1 MYCALYR
8 RNPSLNM
15 NLTFFKSA
23 TVGLAAIVLA
33 ATGLAADKKL
43 TLGELFPADRVLE
56 VQITVAEK
64 DWDKI
69 RQQSRNFVS
78 ALHERRKVK
87 PIDGPYEYV
96 NADVTI
102 DGVKFEKVGLR
113 KKGFIGSQSS
123 SRPSLKIKLNH
134 TNKEQAIGGLTNLTM
149 NNNKQDGSIVS
160 QYMGYAI
167 FNAAGSTAPRCA
179 FAKVTVNGKNLGIY
193 SHVESVRKPL
203 LARGFGN
210 DAGTLYEGTVVDFYE
225 DWEGSLEHKRG
236 DDKLGREKIRQLTQ
250 LLESDDVS
258 EEAIGRLVDLDSFY
272 RYWAIEG
279 LLGFWDGYSGNA
291 NNFFI
296 YLNPKTDRFHF
307 MPWGA
312 DALFRKRGMLNFNF
326 RAPISVKTKGR
337 VAHFLY
343 QTENG
348 RERYRKALHGLLKE
362 YWVED
367 KLLAECDR
375 IEALL
380 KPHLSREQY
389 RFSRS
394 LNGTRD
400 FIEARRGDLIKET
413 KEGMPEWRKEP
424 KAPPVIAAIGK
435 IKAKFAATWMEDSP
449 RERTNIGK
457 VEISLTMNG
466 KEVAMKDAGVHAS
479 WTGGFGRSSKP
490 SVLIVA
496 RRADNDKQVS
506 FDLGMEEDAFRAG
519 DDIQSGGVL
528 KEGRSFSFGPLG
540 MQFIGG
546 KTQLSAAGMREGDKV
561 EGEFE
566 GEVMKLIG
574 MGR

>member
-1 MYCALYR
+1 
-8 RNPSLNM
+8 M

-23 TVGLAAIVLA
+23 TGGLAAFVFA
-33 ATGLAADKKL
+33 ATGLATDKKL
-43 TLGELFPADRVLE
+43 TLDELFPADRVLD

-69 RQQSRNFVS
+69 RHQSRNFVS
-78 ALHERRKVK
+78 ALHESRKIK

-134 TNKEQAIGGLTNLTM
+134 TDKKQAIGGLTKLTM
-149 NNNKQDGSIVS
+149 NNNKQDASIVS
-160 QYMGYAI
+160 QYMGYAV
-167 FNAAGSTAPRCA
+167 FNQAGSPAPRCA
-179 FAKVTVNGKNLGIY
+179 FAKVTVNGKNIGIY
-193 SHVESVRKPL
+193 SHVESMRKPL

-236 DDKLGREKIRQLTQ
+236 DDKPGREKIRQLIQ
-250 LLESDDVS
+250 LLESEEAS

-272 RYWAIEG
+272 RFWAIEG

-307 MPWGA
+307 IPWGA
-312 DALFRKRGMLNFNF
+312 DALFRKRSMLNFDF
-326 RAPISVKTKGR
+326 RAPVSVKTKGR
-337 VAHFLY
+337 VAYRLY
-343 QTENG
+343 QLPES
-348 RERYRKALHGLLKE
+348 RERYRKTLHGLLKE
-362 YWVED
+362 HWVED

-375 IEALL
+375 IEALIE
-380 KPHLSREQY
+380 PHLNREQY
-389 RFSRS
+389 RFSKA

-400 FIEARRGDLIKET
+400 FIEARRRDLMKET
-413 KEGMPEWRKEP
+413 GDSMPVWRKEP

-435 IKAKFAATWMEDSP
+435 IKAKFSATWMEDSP
-449 RERTNIGK
+449 RERTNIGN
-457 VEISLTMNG
+457 VEISLTMDG
-466 KEVAMKDAGVHAS
+466 REVALKDAGVHAS
-479 WTGGFGRSSKP
+479 WTGSFGRSSKP
-490 SVLIVA
+490 SVRFAA
-496 RRADNDKQVS
+496 RRSSDDKQVS
-506 FDLGMEEDAFRAG
+506 LDLSLDENSFKVG
-519 DDIQSGGVL
+519 DSIQSGGVF
-528 KEGRSFSFGPLG
+528 KEGRGFSFGPLG
-540 MQFIGG
+540 MQFVSG
-546 KTQLSAAGMREGDKV
+546 KTKLTAAGMNKGDKV

-566 GEVMKLIG
+566 GDIMKLIG

>member
-1 MYCALYR
+1 MNRIDFKTTTAGLIAL
-8 RNPSLNM
+8 M
-15 NLTFFKSA
+15 FF
-23 TVGLAAIVLA
+23 TAAS
-33 ATGLAADKKL
+33 AADKQL
-43 TLGELFPADRVLE
+43 TLDELFPTDRVLD

-64 DWDKI
+64 DWDRI
-69 RQQSRNFVS
+69 RRQSRDFVS
-78 ALHERRKVK
+78 ALHEKRKTE

-102 DGVKFEKVGLR
+102 DGVRFEKVGLR

-134 TNKEQAIGGLTNLTM
+134 TDKEQAIGGLTSLTM
-149 NNNKQDGSIVS
+149 NNNKQDSTIVS
-160 QYMGYAI
+160 QHMGYAL
-167 FNAAGSTAPRCA
+167 FNAAGSPASRCA

-193 SHVESVRKPL
+193 SHVESMRKPL
-203 LARGFGN
+203 LVRAFGDN
-210 DAGTLYEGTVVDFYE
+210 NGTLYEGTVVDFYKG
-225 DWEGSLEHKRG
+225 WEGSLEHKRG
-236 DDKLGREKIRQLTQ
+236 DAKPGREKIRQLIQ
-250 LLESDDVS
+250 LLESDEAS
-258 EEAIGRLVDLDSFY
+258 EEAIGKIVDLDAFY
-272 RYWAIEG
+272 RFWAIEG

-291 NNFFI
+291 NNYFI

-312 DALFRKRGMLNFNF
+312 DALFRKRGMLNFEF

-337 VAHFLY
+337 VAYRLY
-343 QTENG
+343 QLPEG
-348 RERYRKALHGLLKE
+348 RERYRNTLHGLLKE
-362 YWVED
+362 HWVEN

-375 IEALL
+375 IEALI
-380 KPHLSREQY
+380 KPHLNREQY
-389 RFSRS
+389 RFTKS
-394 LNGTRD
+394 LDGTRD
-400 FIEARRGDLIKET
+400 FIEARRGDLMKET
-413 KEGMPEWRKEP
+413 GDSMPAWRKEP

-435 IKAKFAATWMEDSP
+435 IKARFSATWMEDSP

-466 KEVAMKDAGVHAS
+466 KEVALKDAGVHAS

-490 SVLIVA
+490 SVRIVA
-496 RRADNDKQVS
+496 RRADNNKQVS
-506 FDLGMEEDAFRAG
+506 FDFGMEEDAFQAG

-546 KTQLSAAGMREGDKV
+546 KTQLNAAGMREGDKV

-574 MGR
+574 MGL

>member
-1 MYCALYR
+1 
-8 RNPSLNM
+8 M
-15 NLTFFKSA
+15 NLTFFKCP
-23 TVGLAAIVLA
+23 TVGLAAFVLA

-43 TLGELFPADRVLE
+43 TLDELFPADRVLD

-69 RQQSRNFVS
+69 RHQSRNFVS
-78 ALHERRKVK
+78 ALHESRKVK

-134 TNKEQAIGGLTNLTM
+134 TDKEQAIGGLTNLTM

-160 QYMGYAI
+160 QYMGYAV
-167 FNAAGSTAPRCA
+167 FNQAGSPAPRCA
-179 FAKVTVNGKNLGIY
+179 FAKVTVNGKNIGIY
-193 SHVESVRKPL
+193 SHVESMRKPL

-210 DAGTLYEGTVVDFYE
+210 DAGTLYEGTVVDFYK

-236 DDKLGREKIRQLTQ
+236 DDKPGREKIRQLIQ
-250 LLESDDVS
+250 LLESEEAS

-272 RYWAIEG
+272 RFWAIEG

-312 DALFRKRGMLNFNF
+312 DALFRKRSMLNFDF
-326 RAPISVKTKGR
+326 RAPVSVKTKGR
-337 VAHFLY
+337 VAYRLY
-343 QTENG
+343 QLPES
-348 RERYRKALHGLLKE
+348 RERYRKTLHGLLKE
-362 YWVED
+362 HWGED

-375 IEALL
+375 IEALI
-380 KPHLSREQY
+380 KPHLNREQY
-389 RFSRS
+389 RFTQS
-394 LNGTRD
+394 LDGTRD
-400 FIEARRGDLIKET
+400 FIEARRGDLMKET
-413 KEGMPEWRKEP
+413 GDSMPAWRKEP

-435 IKAKFAATWMEDSP
+435 IKAMFSATWMEDSP
-449 RERTNIGK
+449 RERTNIGM
-457 VEISLTMNG
+457 VEISLTMDG
-466 KEVAMKDAGVHAS
+466 REVALKDAGVHAS

-490 SVLIVA
+490 SVRIVA

-506 FDLGMEEDAFRAG
+506 FDLGIEEDAFRAG

-546 KTQLSAAGMREGDKV
+546 KTRLSAAGMREGDKV

>member
-1 MYCALYR
+1 
-8 RNPSLNM
+8 M

-23 TVGLAAIVLA
+23 TVGLAAFVLA

-43 TLGELFPADRVLE
+43 TLDELFPADRVLE

-69 RQQSRNFVS
+69 RHQSRNFVS
-78 ALHERRKVK
+78 ALHESRKVK

-134 TNKEQAIGGLTNLTM
+134 TDKEQAIGGLTKLTM

-160 QYMGYAI
+160 QYMGYAV
-167 FNAAGSTAPRCA
+167 FNQAGSPAPRCA
-179 FAKVTVNGKNLGIY
+179 FAKVTVNGKNIGIY

-236 DDKLGREKIRQLTQ
+236 DDKPGREKIRQLIQ
-250 LLESDDVS
+250 LLESEEAS

-272 RYWAIEG
+272 RFWAIEG

-307 MPWGA
+307 IPWGA
-312 DALFRKRGMLNFNF
+312 DALFRKRSMLNFNF
-326 RAPISVKTKGR
+326 RAPVSVKTKGR
-337 VAHFLY
+337 VAYRLY
-343 QTENG
+343 QLPES
-348 RERYRKALHGLLKE
+348 RERYRKTLHGLLKE
-362 YWVED
+362 HWGED

-375 IEALL
+375 IEALI
-380 KPHLSREQY
+380 KPHLNREQY
-389 RFSRS
+389 RFTKS
-394 LNGTRD
+394 LDGTRD
-400 FIEARRGDLIKET
+400 FIEARRGDLMKET
-413 KEGMPEWRKEP
+413 GDSMPAWRKEP

-435 IKAKFAATWMEDSP
+435 IKAMFSATWMEDSP
-449 RERTNIGK
+449 RERTNIGM
-457 VEISLTMNG
+457 VEISLTMDG
-466 KEVAMKDAGVHAS
+466 RKVALKDAGVHAT

-490 SVLIVA
+490 SVRIVA

-546 KTQLSAAGMREGDKV
+546 KTRLSAAGMREGDKV

>member
-1 MYCALYR
+1 
-8 RNPSLNM
+8 
-15 NLTFFKSA
+15 
-23 TVGLAAIVLA
+23 VLA

-43 TLGELFPADRVLE
+43 TLAELFPADRVLD

-64 DWDKI
+64 DWEKI
-69 RQQSRNFVS
+69 RHQSRNFVS
-78 ALHERRKVK
+78 ALHEKRKTK

-102 DGVKFEKVGLR
+102 DGVKFGKVGLR
-113 KKGFIGSQSS
+113 KKGFIGSQST

-134 TNKEQAIGGLTNLTM
+134 TDKERNIGGLTNLTM

-193 SHVESVRKPL
+193 SHVESMRKPL

-236 DDKLGREKIRQLTQ
+236 DDKPGREKIRQLIQ
-250 LLESDDVS
+250 LLESEEAS

-272 RYWAIEG
+272 RFWAIEG

-312 DALFRKRGMLNFNF
+312 DALFRKRSMLNFNF
-326 RAPISVKTKGR
+326 RAPVSVKTKGR
-337 VAHFLY
+337 VAYRLY
-343 QTENG
+343 QLPEG
-348 RERYRKALHGLLKE
+348 RERYRKTLHALLNEH
-362 YWVED
+362 WDED

-375 IEALL
+375 IEALIQ
-380 KPHLSREQY
+380 PHLSREQQ

-394 LNGTRD
+394 LDGTRD
-400 FIEARRGDLIKET
+400 FIEARRRDLMKET
-413 KEGMPEWRKEP
+413 GGGMPEWRKEP

-435 IKAKFAATWMEDSP
+435 IKAKFSATWMEDSP

-457 VEISLTMNG
+457 VELSLSMNG
-466 KEVAMKDAGVHAS
+466 KKIALKDAGVHAS
-479 WTGGFGRSSKP
+479 WTGSFGRSSKP
-490 SVLIVA
+490 SVRFVA
-496 RRADNDKQVS
+496 RRASDDEQVS
-506 FDLGMEEDAFRAG
+506 LDLSLDENSFKVG
-519 DDIQSGGVL
+519 DGIQSGGVF
-528 KEGRSFSFGPLG
+528 KEGRGFSFGPLG
-540 MQFIGG
+540 MQFVSG
-546 KTQLSAAGMREGDKV
+546 KTKLTAAGMKEGDKV
-561 EGEFE
+561 EGEFV
-566 GEVMKLIG
+566 GDIMKLIG

>member
-1 MYCALYR
+1 
-8 RNPSLNM
+8 M

-23 TVGLAAIVLA
+23 TVGLAAFVLA

-43 TLGELFPADRVLE
+43 TLAELFPADRVLD

-64 DWDKI
+64 DWEKI
-69 RQQSRNFVS
+69 RHQSRNFVS
-78 ALHERRKVK
+78 ALHEKRKTK

-102 DGVKFEKVGLR
+102 DGVKFGKVGLR
-113 KKGFIGSQSS
+113 KKGFIGSQST

-134 TNKEQAIGGLTNLTM
+134 TDKERNIGGLTNLTM

-193 SHVESVRKPL
+193 SHVESMRKPL

-236 DDKLGREKIRQLTQ
+236 DDKPGREKIRQLIQ
-250 LLESDDVS
+250 LLESEEAS

-272 RYWAIEG
+272 RFWAIEG

-312 DALFRKRGMLNFNF
+312 DALFRKRSMLNFNF
-326 RAPISVKTKGR
+326 RAPVSVKTKGR
-337 VAHFLY
+337 VAYRLY
-343 QTENG
+343 QLPEG
-348 RERYRKALHGLLKE
+348 RERYRKTLHALLNEH
-362 YWVED
+362 WDED

-375 IEALL
+375 IEALIQ
-380 KPHLSREQY
+380 PHLSREQQ

-394 LNGTRD
+394 LDGTRD
-400 FIEARRGDLIKET
+400 FIEARRRDLMKET
-413 KEGMPEWRKEP
+413 GGGMPEWRKEP

-435 IKAKFAATWMEDSP
+435 IKAKFSATWMEDSP

-457 VEISLTMNG
+457 VELSLSMNG
-466 KEVAMKDAGVHAS
+466 KKIALKDAGVHAS
-479 WTGGFGRSSKP
+479 WTGSFGRSSKP
-490 SVLIVA
+490 SVRFVA
-496 RRADNDKQVS
+496 RRASDDEQVS
-506 FDLGMEEDAFRAG
+506 LDLSLDENSFKVG
-519 DDIQSGGVL
+519 DGIQSGGVF
-528 KEGRSFSFGPLG
+528 KEGRGFSFGPLG
-540 MQFIGG
+540 MQFVSG
-546 KTQLSAAGMREGDKV
+546 KTKLTAAGMKEGDKV
-561 EGEFE
+561 EGEFV
-566 GEVMKLIG
+566 GDIMKLIG

>member
-1 MYCALYR
+1 
-8 RNPSLNM
+8 
-15 NLTFFKSA
+15 
-23 TVGLAAIVLA
+23 
-33 ATGLAADKKL
+33 
-43 TLGELFPADRVLE
+43 
-56 VQITVAEK
+56 
-64 DWDKI
+64 
-69 RQQSRNFVS
+69 
-78 ALHERRKVK
+78 
-87 PIDGPYEYV
+87 
-96 NADVTI
+96 
-102 DGVKFEKVGLR
+102 
-113 KKGFIGSQSS
+113 
-123 SRPSLKIKLNH
+123 
-134 TNKEQAIGGLTNLTM
+134 
-149 NNNKQDGSIVS
+149 
-160 QYMGYAI
+160 MGYAI

-236 DDKLGREKIRQLTQ
+236 DDKPGREKIRQLIQ

-400 FIEARRGDLIKET
+400 FIEARRGDLMKET
-413 KEGMPEWRKEP
+413 KEDMPAWRKEP

-435 IKAKFAATWMEDSP
+435 IKARFSATWMEDSP

-457 VEISLTMNG
+457 VELSLSMGNR
-466 KEVAMKDAGVHAS
+466 EVSLKDAGVHAS

-490 SVLIVA
+490 SVRIVA
-496 RRADNDKQVS
+496 TRVDNDKQVS
-506 FDLGMEEDAFRAG
+506 FDLGMEEDAFHAG

-528 KEGRSFSFGPLG
+528 KEGRGFSFGPLG

-546 KTQLSAAGMREGDKV
+546 KTRLTAAGMQEGDKV

-566 GEVMKLIG
+566 GDVMKLVG
-574 MGR
+574 MGL

>member
-1 MYCALYR
+1 
-8 RNPSLNM
+8 M

-23 TVGLAAIVLA
+23 TVGLAAFVLA

-43 TLGELFPADRVLE
+43 TLDELFPADRVLD

-69 RQQSRNFVS
+69 RHQSRNFVS
-78 ALHERRKVK
+78 ALHESRKVK

-134 TNKEQAIGGLTNLTM
+134 TDKEQAIGGLTKLTM
-149 NNNKQDGSIVS
+149 NNNKQDSSIVS
-160 QYMGYAI
+160 QYMGYAV
-167 FNAAGSTAPRCA
+167 FNQAGSPAPRCA

-236 DDKLGREKIRQLTQ
+236 DDKPGREKIRQLIQ
-250 LLESDDVS
+250 LLESEEAS

-272 RYWAIEG
+272 RFWAIEG

-312 DALFRKRGMLNFNF
+312 DALFRKRSMLNFDF
-326 RAPISVKTKGR
+326 RAPVSVKTKGR
-337 VAHFLY
+337 VAYRLY
-343 QTENG
+343 QLPES
-348 RERYRKALHGLLKE
+348 RERYRKTLHGLLKE
-362 YWVED
+362 HWGED

-375 IEALL
+375 IEALI
-380 KPHLSREQY
+380 KPHLNREQY
-389 RFSRS
+389 RFTQS
-394 LNGTRD
+394 LDGTRD
-400 FIEARRGDLIKET
+400 FIEARRGDLMKET
-413 KEGMPEWRKEP
+413 GDSMPAWRKEP

-435 IKAKFAATWMEDSP
+435 IKAMFSATWMEDSP
-449 RERTNIGK
+449 RERTNIGM
-457 VEISLTMNG
+457 VEISLTMDG
-466 KEVAMKDAGVHAS
+466 REVALKDAGVHAS

-490 SVLIVA
+490 SVRIVA

-546 KTQLSAAGMREGDKV
+546 KTRLSAAGMREGDKV

>member
-1 MYCALYR
+1 
-8 RNPSLNM
+8 M

-23 TVGLAAIVLA
+23 TVGLAAFVLA

-43 TLGELFPADRVLE
+43 TLDELFPADRVLD

-69 RQQSRNFVS
+69 RHQSRNFVS
-78 ALHERRKVK
+78 ALHESRKVK

-134 TNKEQAIGGLTNLTM
+134 TDKEQAIGGLTKLTM
-149 NNNKQDGSIVS
+149 NNNKQDASIVS
-160 QYMGYAI
+160 QYMGYAV
-167 FNAAGSTAPRCA
+167 FNQAGSPAPRCA
-179 FAKVTVNGKNLGIY
+179 FAKVTVNGKNIGIY

-236 DDKLGREKIRQLTQ
+236 DDKPGREKIRQLIQ
-250 LLESDDVS
+250 LLESEEAS

-272 RYWAIEG
+272 RFWAIEG

-307 MPWGA
+307 IPWGA
-312 DALFRKRGMLNFNF
+312 DALFRKRSMLNFNF
-326 RAPISVKTKGR
+326 RAPVSVKTKGR
-337 VAHFLY
+337 VAYRLY
-343 QTENG
+343 QLPES
-348 RERYRKALHGLLKE
+348 RERYRKTLHGLLKE
-362 YWVED
+362 HWVED

-375 IEALL
+375 IEALI
-380 KPHLSREQY
+380 KPHLNREQY
-389 RFSRS
+389 RFTQS
-394 LNGTRD
+394 LDGTRD
-400 FIEARRGDLIKET
+400 FIEARRGDLMKET
-413 KEGMPEWRKEP
+413 GDSMPAWRKEP

-435 IKAKFAATWMEDSP
+435 IKAMFSATWMEDSP
-449 RERTNIGK
+449 RERTNIGM
-457 VEISLTMNG
+457 VEISLTMDG
-466 KEVAMKDAGVHAS
+466 REVALKDAGVHAS

-490 SVLIVA
+490 SVRIVA

-546 KTQLSAAGMREGDKV
+546 KTRLSAAGMREGDKV

>member
-1 MYCALYR
+1 
-8 RNPSLNM
+8 M

-23 TVGLAAIVLA
+23 TVGLAAFVLA

-43 TLGELFPADRVLE
+43 TLDELFPADRVLD

-69 RQQSRNFVS
+69 RHQSRNFVS
-78 ALHERRKVK
+78 ALHESRKVK

-134 TNKEQAIGGLTNLTM
+134 TDKEQAIGGLTKLTM
-149 NNNKQDGSIVS
+149 NNNKQDSSIVS
-160 QYMGYAI
+160 QYMGYAV
-167 FNAAGSTAPRCA
+167 FNQAGSPAPRCA

-236 DDKLGREKIRQLTQ
+236 DDKPGREKIRQLIQ
-250 LLESDDVS
+250 LLESEEAS

-272 RYWAIEG
+272 RFWAIEG

-312 DALFRKRGMLNFNF
+312 DALFRKRSMLNFNF
-326 RAPISVKTKGR
+326 RAPVSVKTKGR
-337 VAHFLY
+337 VAYRLY
-343 QTENG
+343 QLPES
-348 RERYRKALHGLLKE
+348 RERYRKTLHGLLKE
-362 YWVED
+362 HWVED

-375 IEALL
+375 IEALI
-380 KPHLSREQY
+380 KPHLNREQY
-389 RFSRS
+389 RFTQS
-394 LNGTRD
+394 LDGTRD
-400 FIEARRGDLIKET
+400 FIEARRGDLMKET
-413 KEGMPEWRKEP
+413 GDSMPAWRKEP

-435 IKAKFAATWMEDSP
+435 IKAMFSATWMEDSP
-449 RERTNIGK
+449 RERTNIGM
-457 VEISLTMNG
+457 VEISLTMDG
-466 KEVAMKDAGVHAS
+466 REVALKDAGVHAS

-490 SVLIVA
+490 SVRIVA

-546 KTQLSAAGMREGDKV
+546 KTRLSAAGMREGDKV

>member
-1 MYCALYR
+1 
-8 RNPSLNM
+8 M

-23 TVGLAAIVLA
+23 TVGLAAFVLA

-43 TLGELFPADRVLE
+43 TLDELFPADRVLD

-69 RQQSRNFVS
+69 RHQSRNFVS
-78 ALHERRKVK
+78 ALHESRKVK

-134 TNKEQAIGGLTNLTM
+134 TDKEQAIGGLTKLTM

-160 QYMGYAI
+160 QYMGYAV
-167 FNAAGSTAPRCA
+167 FNQAGSPAPRCA
-179 FAKVTVNGKNLGIY
+179 FAKVTVNGKNIGIY

-236 DDKLGREKIRQLTQ
+236 DDKPGREKIRQLIQ
-250 LLESDDVS
+250 LLESEEAS

-272 RYWAIEG
+272 RFWAIEG

-312 DALFRKRGMLNFNF
+312 DALFRKRSMLNFDF
-326 RAPISVKTKGR
+326 RAPVSVKTKGR
-337 VAHFLY
+337 VAYRLY
-343 QTENG
+343 QLPES
-348 RERYRKALHGLLKE
+348 RERYRKTLHGLLKE
-362 YWVED
+362 HWVED

-375 IEALL
+375 IEALI
-380 KPHLSREQY
+380 KPHLNREQY
-389 RFSRS
+389 RFTQS
-394 LNGTRD
+394 LDGTRD
-400 FIEARRGDLIKET
+400 FIEARRGDLMKET
-413 KEGMPEWRKEP
+413 GDSMPAWRKEP

-435 IKAKFAATWMEDSP
+435 IKAMFSATWMEDSP
-449 RERTNIGK
+449 RERTNIGM
-457 VEISLTMNG
+457 VEISLTMDG
-466 KEVAMKDAGVHAS
+466 REVALKDAGVHAS

-490 SVLIVA
+490 SVRIVA

-546 KTQLSAAGMREGDKV
+546 KTRLSAAGMREGDKV

>member
-1 MYCALYR
+1 
-8 RNPSLNM
+8 
-15 NLTFFKSA
+15 
-23 TVGLAAIVLA
+23 VL
-33 ATGLAADKKL
+33 D
-43 TLGELFPADRVLE
+43 
-56 VQITVAEK
+56 VQITVTEK

-69 RQQSRNFVS
+69 RHQSRNFVS
-78 ALHERRKVK
+78 ALHESRKVK

-134 TNKEQAIGGLTNLTM
+134 TDKEQAIGGLTKLTM

-160 QYMGYAI
+160 QYMGYAV
-167 FNAAGSTAPRCA
+167 FNQAGSPAPRCA
-179 FAKVTVNGKNLGIY
+179 FAKVTVNGKNIGIY
-193 SHVESVRKPL
+193 SHVESMRKPL

-225 DWEGSLEHKRG
+225 DWVGSLEHKRG
-236 DDKLGREKIRQLTQ
+236 DDKLGREKIRQLIQ
-250 LLESDDVS
+250 LLESEEAS

-272 RYWAIEG
+272 RFWAIEG

-312 DALFRKRGMLNFNF
+312 DALFRKRSMLNFNF
-326 RAPISVKTKGR
+326 RAPVSVKTKGR
-337 VAHFLY
+337 VAYRLY
-343 QTENG
+343 QLPES
-348 RERYRKALHGLLKE
+348 RERYRKTLHGLLKE
-362 YWVED
+362 HWVED

-375 IEALL
+375 IEALI
-380 KPHLSREQY
+380 KPHLNREQY
-389 RFSRS
+389 RFTQS
-394 LNGTRD
+394 LDGTRD
-400 FIEARRGDLIKET
+400 FIEARRGDLMKET
-413 KEGMPEWRKEP
+413 RDSMPAWRKEP

-435 IKAKFAATWMEDSP
+435 IKARFSATWMEDSP

-457 VEISLTMNG
+457 VEISLTMDG
-466 KEVAMKDAGVHAS
+466 REVALKDAGVHAT

-490 SVLIVA
+490 SVRIVA

-519 DDIQSGGVL
+519 DDIQSSGVL

-546 KTQLSAAGMREGDKV
+546 KTRLSAAGMREGDKV

>member
-1 MYCALYR
+1 
-8 RNPSLNM
+8 M

-23 TVGLAAIVLA
+23 TVGLAAFVLA

-43 TLGELFPADRVLE
+43 TLNELFPADRVLD

-69 RQQSRNFVS
+69 RHQSRNFVS
-78 ALHERRKVK
+78 ALHESRKVK

-134 TNKEQAIGGLTNLTM
+134 TDKEQAIGGLTNLTM

-160 QYMGYAI
+160 QYMGYAV
-167 FNAAGSTAPRCA
+167 FNQAGSPAPRCA

-236 DDKLGREKIRQLTQ
+236 DDKPGREKIRQLIQ
-250 LLESDDVS
+250 LLESEEAS

-272 RYWAIEG
+272 RFWAIEG

-312 DALFRKRGMLNFNF
+312 DALFRKRSMLNFNF
-326 RAPISVKTKGR
+326 RAPVSVKTKGR
-337 VAHFLY
+337 VAYRLY
-343 QTENG
+343 QLPES
-348 RERYRKALHGLLKE
+348 RERYRKTLHGLLKE
-362 YWVED
+362 HWVED

-375 IEALL
+375 IEALI
-380 KPHLSREQY
+380 KPHLNREQY
-389 RFSRS
+389 RFTQS
-394 LNGTRD
+394 LDGTRD
-400 FIEARRGDLIKET
+400 FIEARRGDLMKET
-413 KEGMPEWRKEP
+413 GDSMPAWRKEP

-435 IKAKFAATWMEDSP
+435 IKAMFSATWMEDSP

-457 VEISLTMNG
+457 VEISLTMDG
-466 KEVAMKDAGVHAS
+466 REVALKDAGVHAS

-490 SVLIVA
+490 SVRIVA

-546 KTQLSAAGMREGDKV
+546 KTRLSAAGMREGDKV

>member
-1 MYCALYR
+1 
-8 RNPSLNM
+8 M

-23 TVGLAAIVLA
+23 TVGLAAFVLA

-43 TLGELFPADRVLE
+43 TLAELFPADRVLD

-64 DWDKI
+64 DWEKI
-69 RQQSRNFVS
+69 RHQSRTFVS
-78 ALHERRKVK
+78 ALHEKRKTK

-102 DGVKFEKVGLR
+102 DGVKFGKVGLR
-113 KKGFIGSQSS
+113 KKGFIGSQST

-134 TNKEQAIGGLTNLTM
+134 TDKERNIGGLTNLTM

-193 SHVESVRKPL
+193 SHVESMRKPL

-236 DDKLGREKIRQLTQ
+236 DDKPGREKIRQLIQ
-250 LLESDDVS
+250 LLESEEAS

-272 RYWAIEG
+272 RFWAIEG

-312 DALFRKRGMLNFNF
+312 DALFRKRSMLNFNF
-326 RAPISVKTKGR
+326 RAPVSVKTKGR
-337 VAHFLY
+337 VAYRLY
-343 QTENG
+343 QLPEG
-348 RERYRKALHGLLKE
+348 RERYRKTLHALLNEH
-362 YWVED
+362 WDED

-375 IEALL
+375 IEALIQ
-380 KPHLSREQY
+380 PHLSREQQ

-394 LNGTRD
+394 LDGTRD
-400 FIEARRGDLIKET
+400 FIEARRRDLMKET
-413 KEGMPEWRKEP
+413 GGGMPEWRKEP

-435 IKAKFAATWMEDSP
+435 IKAKFSATWMEDSP

-457 VEISLTMNG
+457 VELSLSMNG
-466 KEVAMKDAGVHAS
+466 KKIALKDAGVHAS
-479 WTGGFGRSSKP
+479 WTGSFGRSSKP
-490 SVLIVA
+490 SVRFVA
-496 RRADNDKQVS
+496 RRASDDEQVS
-506 FDLGMEEDAFRAG
+506 LDLSLDENSFKVG
-519 DDIQSGGVL
+519 DGIQSGGVF
-528 KEGRSFSFGPLG
+528 KEGRGFSFGPLG
-540 MQFIGG
+540 MQFVSG
-546 KTQLSAAGMREGDKV
+546 KTKLTAAGMKEGDKV
-561 EGEFE
+561 EGEFV
-566 GEVMKLIG
+566 GDIMKLIG

>member
-1 MYCALYR
+1 
-8 RNPSLNM
+8 M

-23 TVGLAAIVLA
+23 TGGLAAFVFA
-33 ATGLAADKKL
+33 STGLATDKKL
-43 TLGELFPADRVLE
+43 TLDELFPADRVLD

-69 RQQSRNFVS
+69 RHQSRNFVS
-78 ALHERRKVK
+78 ALHESRKIK

-134 TNKEQAIGGLTNLTM
+134 TDKEQAIGGLTKLTM
-149 NNNKQDGSIVS
+149 NNNKQDASIVS
-160 QYMGYAI
+160 QYMGYAV
-167 FNAAGSTAPRCA
+167 FNQAGSPAPRCA
-179 FAKVTVNGKNLGIY
+179 FAKVTVNGKNIGIY
-193 SHVESVRKPL
+193 SHVESMRKPL
-203 LARGFGN
+203 LAREFGN

-236 DDKLGREKIRQLTQ
+236 NDKLGREKIRQLIQ
-250 LLESDDVS
+250 LLESEEAS

-272 RYWAIEG
+272 RFWAIEG

-307 MPWGA
+307 IPWGA
-312 DALFRKRGMLNFNF
+312 DALFRKRSMLNFDF
-326 RAPISVKTKGR
+326 RAPVSVKTKGR
-337 VAHFLY
+337 VAYRLY
-343 QTENG
+343 QLPES
-348 RERYRKALHGLLKE
+348 RERYRKTLHGLLKE
-362 YWVED
+362 HWVED

-375 IEALL
+375 IEALIE
-380 KPHLSREQY
+380 PHLNREQY
-389 RFSRS
+389 RFSKA

-400 FIEARRGDLIKET
+400 FIEARRRDLMKET
-413 KEGMPEWRKEP
+413 GDSMPVWRKEP

-435 IKAKFAATWMEDSP
+435 IKAKFSATWMEDSP
-449 RERTNIGK
+449 RERTNIGN
-457 VEISLTMNG
+457 VEISLTMDG
-466 KEVAMKDAGVHAS
+466 REVALKDAGVHAS
-479 WTGGFGRSSKP
+479 WSGSFGRSSKP
-490 SVLIVA
+490 SVRFAA
-496 RRADNDKQVS
+496 RRSSDDKQVS
-506 FDLGMEEDAFRAG
+506 LDLSLDENSFKIG
-519 DDIQSGGVL
+519 DGIQSGGVF
-528 KEGRSFSFGPLG
+528 KEGRGFSFGPLG
-540 MQFIGG
+540 MQFVSG
-546 KTQLSAAGMREGDKV
+546 KTKLTAAGMNEGDKV

-566 GEVMKLIG
+566 ADIMKLIG

>member
-1 MYCALYR
+1 M
-8 RNPSLNM
+8 NM
-15 NLTFFKSA
+15 TFFKCPI
-23 TVGLAAIVLA
+23 VGLAAFVLA

-43 TLGELFPADRVLE
+43 TLDELFPADRVLD

-69 RQQSRNFVS
+69 RNQSRNFVS
-78 ALHERRKVK
+78 ALHESRKVK

-134 TNKEQAIGGLTNLTM
+134 TDKEQAIGGLTKLTM
-149 NNNKQDGSIVS
+149 NNNKQDASIVS
-160 QYMGYAI
+160 QYMGYAV
-167 FNAAGSTAPRCA
+167 FNQAGSPAPRCA
-179 FAKVTVNGKNLGIY
+179 FAKVTVNGKNIGIY
-193 SHVESVRKPL
+193 SHVESMRKPL
-203 LARGFGN
+203 LAREFGN

-236 DDKLGREKIRQLTQ
+236 NDKLGREKIRQLIQ
-250 LLESDDVS
+250 LLESEEAS

-272 RYWAIEG
+272 RFWAIEG

-307 MPWGA
+307 IPWGA
-312 DALFRKRGMLNFNF
+312 DALFRKRSMLNFDF
-326 RAPISVKTKGR
+326 RAPVSVKTKGR
-337 VAHFLY
+337 VAYRLY
-343 QTENG
+343 QLPES
-348 RERYRKALHGLLKE
+348 RERYRKTLHGLLKE
-362 YWVED
+362 HWVED

-375 IEALL
+375 IEALIE
-380 KPHLSREQY
+380 PHLNREQY
-389 RFSRS
+389 RFSKA

-400 FIEARRGDLIKET
+400 FIEARRRDLMKET
-413 KEGMPEWRKEP
+413 GDSMPVWRKEP

-435 IKAKFAATWMEDSP
+435 IKAKFSATWMEDSP
-449 RERTNIGK
+449 RERTNIGN
-457 VEISLTMNG
+457 VEISLTMDG
-466 KEVAMKDAGVHAS
+466 REVALKDAGVHAS
-479 WTGGFGRSSKP
+479 WTGSFGRSSKP
-490 SVLIVA
+490 SVRFAA
-496 RRADNDKQVS
+496 RRSSDDKQVS
-506 FDLGMEEDAFRAG
+506 LDLSLDENSFKIG
-519 DDIQSGGVL
+519 DGIQSGGVF
-528 KEGRSFSFGPLG
+528 KEGRGFSFGPLG
-540 MQFIGG
+540 MQFVSG
-546 KTQLSAAGMREGDKV
+546 KTKLTAAGMNEGDKV

-566 GEVMKLIG
+566 ADIMKLIG

>member
-1 MYCALYR
+1 
-8 RNPSLNM
+8 M

-23 TVGLAAIVLA
+23 TVGLAAFVLA

-43 TLGELFPADRVLE
+43 TLAELFPADRVLD

-64 DWDKI
+64 DWEKI
-69 RQQSRNFVS
+69 RHQSRNFVS
-78 ALHERRKVK
+78 ALHEKRKTK

-102 DGVKFEKVGLR
+102 DGVKFGKVGLR
-113 KKGFIGSQSS
+113 KKGFIGSQST

-134 TNKEQAIGGLTNLTM
+134 TDKERNIGGLTNLTM

-193 SHVESVRKPL
+193 SHVESMRKPL

-236 DDKLGREKIRQLTQ
+236 DDKPGREKIRQLIQ
-250 LLESDDVS
+250 LLESEEAS

-272 RYWAIEG
+272 RFWAIEG

-312 DALFRKRGMLNFNF
+312 DALFRKRSMLNFNF
-326 RAPISVKTKGR
+326 RAPGSVKTKGR
-337 VAHFLY
+337 VAYRLY
-343 QTENG
+343 QLPEG
-348 RERYRKALHGLLKE
+348 RERYRKTLHALLNEH
-362 YWVED
+362 WDED

-375 IEALL
+375 IEALIQ
-380 KPHLSREQY
+380 PHLSREQQ

-394 LNGTRD
+394 LDGTRD
-400 FIEARRGDLIKET
+400 FIEARRRDLMKET
-413 KEGMPEWRKEP
+413 GGGMPEWRKEP

-435 IKAKFAATWMEDSP
+435 IKAKFSATWMEDSP

-457 VEISLTMNG
+457 VELSLSMNG
-466 KEVAMKDAGVHAS
+466 KKIALKDAGVHAS
-479 WTGGFGRSSKP
+479 WTGSFGRSSKP
-490 SVLIVA
+490 SVRFVA
-496 RRADNDKQVS
+496 RRASDDEQVS
-506 FDLGMEEDAFRAG
+506 LDLSLDENSFKVG
-519 DDIQSGGVL
+519 DGIQSGGVF
-528 KEGRSFSFGPLG
+528 KEGRGFSFGPLG
-540 MQFIGG
+540 MQFVSG
-546 KTQLSAAGMREGDKV
+546 KTKLTAAGMKEGDKV
-561 EGEFE
+561 EGEFV
-566 GEVMKLIG
+566 GDIMKLIG

>member
-1 MYCALYR
+1 
-8 RNPSLNM
+8 M

-23 TVGLAAIVLA
+23 TVGLAAFVLA

-43 TLGELFPADRVLE
+43 TFAELFPADRVLD

-64 DWDKI
+64 DWEKI
-69 RQQSRNFVS
+69 RHQSRNFVS
-78 ALHERRKVK
+78 ALHEKRKTK

-102 DGVKFEKVGLR
+102 DGVKFGKVGLR
-113 KKGFIGSQSS
+113 KKGFIGSQST

-134 TNKEQAIGGLTNLTM
+134 TDKERNIGGLTNLTM

-193 SHVESVRKPL
+193 SHVESMRKPL

-236 DDKLGREKIRQLTQ
+236 DDKPGREKIRQLIQ
-250 LLESDDVS
+250 LLESEEAS

-272 RYWAIEG
+272 RFWAIEG

-312 DALFRKRGMLNFNF
+312 DALFRKRSMLNFNF
-326 RAPISVKTKGR
+326 RAPVSVKTKGR
-337 VAHFLY
+337 VAYRLY
-343 QTENG
+343 QLPEG
-348 RERYRKALHGLLKE
+348 RERYRKTLHALLNEH
-362 YWVED
+362 WDED

-375 IEALL
+375 IEALIQ
-380 KPHLSREQY
+380 PHLSREQQ

-394 LNGTRD
+394 LDGTRD
-400 FIEARRGDLIKET
+400 FIEARRRDLMKET
-413 KEGMPEWRKEP
+413 GGGMPEWRKEP

-435 IKAKFAATWMEDSP
+435 IKAKFSATWMEDSP

-457 VEISLTMNG
+457 VELSLSMNG
-466 KEVAMKDAGVHAS
+466 KKIALKDAGVHAS
-479 WTGGFGRSSKP
+479 WTGSFGRSSKP
-490 SVLIVA
+490 SVRFVA
-496 RRADNDKQVS
+496 RRASDDEQVS
-506 FDLGMEEDAFRAG
+506 LDLSLDENSFKVG
-519 DDIQSGGVL
+519 DGIQSGGVF
-528 KEGRSFSFGPLG
+528 KEGRGFSFGPLG
-540 MQFIGG
+540 MQFVSG
-546 KTQLSAAGMREGDKV
+546 KTKLTAAGMKEGDKV
-561 EGEFE
+561 EGEFV
-566 GEVMKLIG
+566 GDIMKLIG

>member
-1 MYCALYR
+1 
-8 RNPSLNM
+8 M

-23 TVGLAAIVLA
+23 TGGLAAFVFA
-33 ATGLAADKKL
+33 STGLATDKKL
-43 TLGELFPADRVLE
+43 TLDELFPADRVLD

-69 RQQSRNFVS
+69 RHQSRNFVS
-78 ALHERRKVK
+78 ALHESRKIK

-134 TNKEQAIGGLTNLTM
+134 TDKEQAIGGLTKLTM
-149 NNNKQDGSIVS
+149 NNNKQDASIVS
-160 QYMGYAI
+160 QYMGYAV
-167 FNAAGSTAPRCA
+167 FNQAGSPAPRCA
-179 FAKVTVNGKNLGIY
+179 FAKVTVNGKNIGIY
-193 SHVESVRKPL
+193 SHVESMRKPL
-203 LARGFGN
+203 LAREFGN

-236 DDKLGREKIRQLTQ
+236 NDKLGREKIRQLIQ
-250 LLESDDVS
+250 LLESEEAS

-272 RYWAIEG
+272 RFWAIEG

-307 MPWGA
+307 IPWGA
-312 DALFRKRGMLNFNF
+312 DALFRKRSMLNFDF
-326 RAPISVKTKGR
+326 RAPVSVKTKGR
-337 VAHFLY
+337 VAYRLY
-343 QTENG
+343 QLPES
-348 RERYRKALHGLLKE
+348 RERYRKTLHGLLKE
-362 YWVED
+362 HWVED

-375 IEALL
+375 IEALIE
-380 KPHLSREQY
+380 PHLNREQY
-389 RFSRS
+389 RFSKA

-400 FIEARRGDLIKET
+400 FIEARRRDLMKET
-413 KEGMPEWRKEP
+413 GDSMPEWRKEP

-435 IKAKFAATWMEDSP
+435 IKAKFSATWMEDSP
-449 RERTNIGK
+449 RERTNIGN
-457 VEISLTMNG
+457 VEISLTMDG
-466 KEVAMKDAGVHAS
+466 REVALKDAGVHAS
-479 WTGGFGRSSKP
+479 WSGSFGRSSKP
-490 SVLIVA
+490 SVRFAA
-496 RRADNDKQVS
+496 RRSSDDKQVS
-506 FDLGMEEDAFRAG
+506 LDLSLDENSFKIG
-519 DDIQSGGVL
+519 DGIQSGGVF
-528 KEGRSFSFGPLG
+528 KEGRGFSFGPLG
-540 MQFIGG
+540 MQFVSG
-546 KTQLSAAGMREGDKV
+546 KTKLTAAGMNEGDKV

-566 GEVMKLIG
+566 ADIMKLIG

>member
-1 MYCALYR
+1 
-8 RNPSLNM
+8 M

-23 TVGLAAIVLA
+23 TVGLAAFVLA

-43 TLGELFPADRVLE
+43 TLDELFPAERVLD

-69 RQQSRNFVS
+69 RHQSRNFVS
-78 ALHERRKVK
+78 ALHESRKVK

-134 TNKEQAIGGLTNLTM
+134 TDKEQAIGGLTNLTM

-160 QYMGYAI
+160 QYMGYAV
-167 FNAAGSTAPRCA
+167 FNQAGSPAPRCA

-236 DDKLGREKIRQLTQ
+236 DDKPGREKIRQLIQ
-250 LLESDDVS
+250 LLESEEAS

-272 RYWAIEG
+272 RFWAIEG

-312 DALFRKRGMLNFNF
+312 DALFRKRSMLNFDF
-326 RAPISVKTKGR
+326 RAPVSVKTKGR
-337 VAHFLY
+337 VAYRLY
-343 QTENG
+343 QLPES
-348 RERYRKALHGLLKE
+348 RERYRKTLHGLLKE
-362 YWVED
+362 HWVED

-375 IEALL
+375 IEALI
-380 KPHLSREQY
+380 KPHLNREQY
-389 RFSRS
+389 RFTQS
-394 LNGTRD
+394 LDGTRD
-400 FIEARRGDLIKET
+400 FIEARRGDLMKET
-413 KEGMPEWRKEP
+413 GDSMPAWRKEP

-435 IKAKFAATWMEDSP
+435 IKAMFSATWMEDSP

-457 VEISLTMNG
+457 VEISLTMDG
-466 KEVAMKDAGVHAS
+466 REVALKDAGVHAS

-490 SVLIVA
+490 SVRIVA

-519 DDIQSGGVL
+519 DDIQSSGVL

-546 KTQLSAAGMREGDKV
+546 KTRLSAAGMREGDKV

-574 MGR
+574 MGL

>member
-1 MYCALYR
+1 
-8 RNPSLNM
+8 M
-15 NLTFFKSA
+15 NLTFFKCP
-23 TVGLAAIVLA
+23 TVGLAAFVLA

-43 TLGELFPADRVLE
+43 TLDELFPADRVLD

-69 RQQSRNFVS
+69 RHQSRNFVS
-78 ALHERRKVK
+78 ALHESRKVK

-134 TNKEQAIGGLTNLTM
+134 TDKEQAIGGLTNLTM
-149 NNNKQDGSIVS
+149 NNNKQDSSIVS
-160 QYMGYAI
+160 QYMGYAG
-167 FNAAGSTAPRCA
+167 FNQAGSPAPRCA

-236 DDKLGREKIRQLTQ
+236 DDKPGREKIRQLIQ
-250 LLESDDVS
+250 LLESEEAS

-272 RYWAIEG
+272 RFWAIEG

-312 DALFRKRGMLNFNF
+312 DALFRKRSMLNFNF
-326 RAPISVKTKGR
+326 RAPVSVKTKGR
-337 VAHFLY
+337 VAYRLY
-343 QTENG
+343 QLPES
-348 RERYRKALHGLLKE
+348 RERYRKTLHGLLKE
-362 YWVED
+362 HWVED

-375 IEALL
+375 IEALI
-380 KPHLSREQY
+380 KPHLNREQY
-389 RFSRS
+389 RFTQS
-394 LNGTRD
+394 LDGTRD
-400 FIEARRGDLIKET
+400 FIEARRGDLMKET
-413 KEGMPEWRKEP
+413 GDSMPAWRKEP

-435 IKAKFAATWMEDSP
+435 IKAMFSATWMEDSP

-457 VEISLTMNG
+457 VEISLTMDG
-466 KEVAMKDAGVHAS
+466 REVALKDAGVHAS

-490 SVLIVA
+490 SVRIVA

-546 KTQLSAAGMREGDKV
+546 KTRLSAAGMREGDKV

>member
-1 MYCALYR
+1 
-8 RNPSLNM
+8 M

-23 TVGLAAIVLA
+23 TVGLAAFVLA

-43 TLGELFPADRVLE
+43 TLDELFPAERVLD

-69 RQQSRNFVS
+69 RHQSRNFVS
-78 ALHERRKVK
+78 ALHESRKVK

-134 TNKEQAIGGLTNLTM
+134 TDKEQAIGGLTNLTM

-160 QYMGYAI
+160 QYMGYAV
-167 FNAAGSTAPRCA
+167 FNQAGSPAPRCA

-236 DDKLGREKIRQLTQ
+236 DDKPGREKIRQLIQ
-250 LLESDDVS
+250 LLESEEAS

-272 RYWAIEG
+272 RFWAIEG

-312 DALFRKRGMLNFNF
+312 DALFRKRSMLNFNF
-326 RAPISVKTKGR
+326 RAPVSVKTKGR
-337 VAHFLY
+337 VAYHLY
-343 QTENG
+343 QLPES
-348 RERYRKALHGLLKE
+348 RERYRKTLHGLLKE
-362 YWVED
+362 HWGED

-375 IEALL
+375 IEALI
-380 KPHLSREQY
+380 KPHLNREQY
-389 RFSRS
+389 RFTKS
-394 LNGTRD
+394 LDGTRD
-400 FIEARRGDLIKET
+400 FIEARRGDLMKET
-413 KEGMPEWRKEP
+413 GDSMPAWRKEP

-435 IKAKFAATWMEDSP
+435 IKAMFSATWMEDSP

-457 VEISLTMNG
+457 VELSLSMGNR
-466 KEVAMKDAGVHAS
+466 EVSLKDAGVHAS
-479 WTGGFGRSSKP
+479 WTGSFGRSSKP
-490 SVLIVA
+490 SVRIVA
-496 RRADNDKQVS
+496 TRVDNDKQVS
-506 FDLGMEEDAFRAG
+506 FDLGIEEDAFRAG

-528 KEGRSFSFGPLG
+528 KEGRGFSFGPLG

-546 KTQLSAAGMREGDKV
+546 KTRLTSAGMQEGDKV
-561 EGEFE
+561 EGDFE
-566 GEVMKLIG
+566 GDVMKLVG
-574 MGR
+574 MGL